1 MFIALQIWQNIH
13 LCLFDGLFM
22 NGILKQIY
30 KIIQPYFA
38 NTNWERANLEW
49 EEKMCLVYEH
59 KIYVT
64 FHFVGKNDKVQ

>member
-49 EEKMCLVYEH
+49 EEKNVPG
-59 KIYVT
+59 V
-64 FHFVGKNDKVQ
+64 